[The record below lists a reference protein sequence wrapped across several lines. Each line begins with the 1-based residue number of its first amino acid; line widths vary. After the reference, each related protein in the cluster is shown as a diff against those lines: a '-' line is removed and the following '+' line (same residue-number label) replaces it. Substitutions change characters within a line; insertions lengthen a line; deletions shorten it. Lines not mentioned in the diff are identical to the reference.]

1 MGYLCHVVIASFAI
15 TPSAMRVAILAF
27 PRFQLLDVAGPA
39 DVFAEASHQLGQPRA
54 YQVQVIGAE
63 AGMLKSSSGLRVAV
77 DATVATHR
85 GRIDTLLVAG
95 SPNLA
100 DMAADQP
107 LQDWLRRQSRSVRR
121 YGSVCTGAFVLAEL
135 GLLDGKRVA
144 THWNSTARLAAS
156 YPQACVE
163 ADAIYVKDGRLF
175 TSAGVTAGMDLA
187 LAMVEEDHGREL
199 ALRVARELVM
209 FLKRPGGQSQ
219 FSAHLAAQTTER
231 SAVREIQ
238 DYVLAHLT
246 DDLAVPT
253 LALRAG
259 MSERSFA
266 RIFRSE
272 AGTTPAEFVESAR
285 IDAARRLA
293 EESDLPAKRLAD
305 AVGYASVEGFRRA
318 FGRRLGIGL
327 VQYRRRFAR

>member
-1 MGYLCHVVIASFAI
+1 
-15 TPSAMRVAILAF
+15 MRIAILAF

-39 DVFAEASHQLGQPRA
+39 DVFAEASRQLGKRPA
-54 YQVQVIGAE
+54 YQVQVIGTKK
-63 AGMLKSSSGLRVAV
+63 GMLKSSGGLCLAV

-95 SPNLA
+95 SPNIE
-100 DMAADQP
+100 DMASDAQ
-107 LQDWLRRQSRSVRR
+107 LQDWLRRQSLFVRR
-121 YGSVCTGAFVLAEL
+121 YGSVCTGAFVLAAS

-144 THWNSTARLAAS
+144 THWNSTARLAAE
-156 YPQACVE
+156 YPRACVE
-163 ADAIYVKDGRLF
+163 ADAIYVKDGKLF

-199 ALRVARELVM
+199 ALRVARQLVM

-219 FSAHLAAQTTER
+219 FSAHLEAQTSER
-231 SAVREIQ
+231 SSVREVQ
-238 DYVLAHLT
+238 EYVLANLK
-246 DDLAVPT
+246 DDLSVPV
-253 LALRAG
+253 LASRAG

-272 AGTTPAEFVESAR
+272 TATTPADFVERAR

-293 EESDLPAKRLAD
+293 EDSDLPAKRLAN
-305 AVGYASVEGFRRA
+305 AVGYENVDRFRRA
-318 FGRRLGIGL
+318 FGRRLGVSL
-327 VQYRRRFAR
+327 VEYRRRFAT

>member
-1 MGYLCHVVIASFAI
+1 
-15 TPSAMRVAILAF
+15 MRVAILAF

-39 DVFAEASHQLGQPRA
+39 DVFAEAARQLGQPRA
-54 YQVQVIGAE
+54 YRVQVIGTH
-63 AGMLKSSSGLRVAV
+63 AGMLESSGGLRLGV

-85 GRIDTLLVAG
+85 GAIDTLLVAG
-95 SPNLA
+95 SPRIE
-100 DMAADQP
+100 DMASDAQ
-107 LQDWLRRQSRSVRR
+107 LQNWLRRQSRTVRR
-121 YGSVCTGAFVLAEL
+121 YGSVCTGAFVLAAS

-144 THWNSTARLAAS
+144 THWNATARLAA
-156 YPQACVE
+156 ACPLARVE
-163 ADAIYVKDGRLF
+163 PDAIHVKDGRLF

-219 FSAHLAAQTTER
+219 FSAHLAAQTSER
-231 SAVREIQ
+231 SGVREVQ
-238 DYVLAHLT
+238 DHVLANLK
-246 DDLAVPT
+246 DDLSVPA
-253 LALRAG
+253 LAARAG

-272 AGTTPAEFVESAR
+272 TGTTPAEFVENAR

-305 AVGYASVEGFRRA
+305 AVGYANVDGFRRA
-318 FGRRLGIGL
+318 FGRRLGVSL
-327 VQYRRRFAR
+327 VEYRRRFAT

>member
-1 MGYLCHVVIASFAI
+1 
-15 TPSAMRVAILAF
+15 MRIAILAF

-39 DVFAEASHQLGQPRA
+39 DVFAEAARQLGQPRA
-54 YQVQVIGAE
+54 YQVQVLSATEGP
-63 AGMLKSSSGLRVAV
+63 LRSSSGLRMAV

-85 GRIDTLLVAG
+85 GAIDTLLVAG
-95 SPNLA
+95 SPNLD
-100 DMAADQP
+100 DMAADEH
-107 LQDWLRRQSRSVRR
+107 LQNWLRRRARTVRR
-121 YGSVCTGAFVLAEL
+121 YGSVCTGAFVLAAT

-144 THWNSTARLAAS
+144 THWNSTARLSAA
-156 YPQACVE
+156 YPEACVE

-187 LAMVEEDHGREL
+187 LALVEEDHGRDL

-219 FSAHLAAQTTER
+219 FSAHLAAQTAER
-231 SAVREIQ
+231 SSVRALQ
-238 DYVLAHLT
+238 DHILANLKS
-246 DDLAVPT
+246 DLSVPA
-253 LALRAG
+253 LAAHAG

-266 RIFRSE
+266 RTFRSE
-272 AGTTPAEFVESAR
+272 AGTTPAEFVENAR

-305 AVGYASVEGFRRA
+305 AVGYANVDGFRRA
-318 FGRRLGIGL
+318 FTRRLGVSL
-327 VQYRRRFAR
+327 VEYRRRFAG

>member
-1 MGYLCHVVIASFAI
+1 MH
-15 TPSAMRVAILAF
+15 TMRIAILAF

-39 DVFAEASHQLGQPRA
+39 DVFVEASRQLGQPRA
-54 YQVQVIGAE
+54 YQVQVIGTE
-63 AGMLKSSSGLRVAV
+63 AGMLKSSGGLRLAV

-95 SPNLA
+95 SPNLE
-100 DMAADQP
+100 DMKSDAP
-107 LQDWLRRQSRSVRR
+107 LRDWLRRQSRTVRR
-121 YGSVCTGAFVLAEL
+121 YGSVCTGAFVLAAT

-144 THWNSTARLAAS
+144 THWNSAAHLAAA
-156 YPQACVE
+156 YPGTCVE
-163 ADAIYVKDGRLF
+163 ADAIYVKDGKLF

-219 FSAHLAAQTTER
+219 FSVHLAAQTSER
-231 SAVREIQ
+231 SGVREVQ
-238 DYVLAHLT
+238 DHVLANLK
-246 DDLAVPT
+246 DDLSVPA
-253 LALRAG
+253 LASHAG

-266 RIFRSE
+266 RVFRSE
-272 AGTTPAEFVESAR
+272 TGTTPAEFVENAR

-305 AVGYASVEGFRRA
+305 AVGYANVDGFRRA
-318 FGRRLGIGL
+318 FGRRLGVSL
-327 VQYRRRFAR
+327 VEYRRRFAS

>member
-1 MGYLCHVVIASFAI
+1 
-15 TPSAMRVAILAF
+15 MRVAILAF

-39 DVFAEASHQLGQPRA
+39 DVFAEAARQLGNPRA
-54 YQVQVIGAE
+54 YQVQLI
-63 AGMLKSSSGLRVAV
+63 AGEEGWLKSSCGLRLAV

-95 SPNLA
+95 SPA
-100 DMAADQP
+100 IEDMASDTP
-107 LQDWLRRQSRSVRR
+107 LQDWLRRQSRTVRR
-121 YGSVCTGAFVLAEL
+121 YGSVCTGAFVLAAT

-144 THWNSTARLAAS
+144 THWNSTARLAAA
-156 YPQACVE
+156 YPAACVE
-163 ADAIYVKDGRLF
+163 ADAIYVKDGKLF

-219 FSAHLAAQTTER
+219 FSAHLAAQTSEH
-231 SAVREIQ
+231 SKVRDMQ
-238 DYVLAHLT
+238 DHVLANLKG
-246 DDLAVPT
+246 DLSVPA
-253 LALRAG
+253 LAARAG

-266 RIFRSE
+266 RAFRSE
-272 AGTTPAEFVESAR
+272 TGTTPAAFVDHAR

-305 AVGYASVEGFRRA
+305 AVGYANADGFRRA
-318 FGRRLGIGL
+318 FARRLGVSL
-327 VQYRRRFAR
+327 AEYRRRFAK

>member
-1 MGYLCHVVIASFAI
+1 
-15 TPSAMRVAILAF
+15 MRIAILAF

-39 DVFAEASHQLGQPRA
+39 DVFAEAARQLGQPRA
-54 YQVQVIGAE
+54 YQVQVLSAT
-63 AGMLKSSSGLRVAV
+63 AGPLRSSSGLRMAV

-85 GRIDTLLVAG
+85 GAIDTLLVAG
-95 SPNLA
+95 SPNLD
-100 DMAADQP
+100 DMAADEH
-107 LQDWLRRQSRSVRR
+107 LQNWLRRRARTVRR
-121 YGSVCTGAFVLAEL
+121 YGSVCTGAFVLAAT

-144 THWNSTARLAAS
+144 THWNSTARLSAA

-187 LAMVEEDHGREL
+187 LAMVEEDHGRDL

-219 FSAHLAAQTTER
+219 FSAHLAAQTAER
-231 SAVREIQ
+231 SSVRALQ
-238 DYVLAHLT
+238 DHILANLKG
-246 DDLAVPT
+246 DLSVPA
-253 LALRAG
+253 LAAHAG

-266 RIFRSE
+266 RTFRSE
-272 AGTTPAEFVESAR
+272 AGTTPAEFVENAR

-305 AVGYASVEGFRRA
+305 AVGYANVDGFRRA
-318 FGRRLGIGL
+318 FTRRLGVSL
-327 VQYRRRFAR
+327 VEYRRRFAG